1 MVQGETHGVVNGV
14 VNGAG
19 NGGWYLASESVPSGF
34 Y

>member
-19 NGGWYLASESVPSGF
+19 NGGWYLASESVPSDF